1 MLTEILSISGAH
13 SSFEKNKKMYPKSLQ
28 KTINLLMKF
37 PGVGPRQA
45 ARFAFFLMKEHR
57 ELIPEFTE
65 AFKELA
71 ENVTTCSRCF
81 RSMEKQSAESLCN
94 FCLPN
99 GKRTQHLITVVEKE
113 SDMQNLERTGA
124 YQGTYHL
131 LGGTIAALDADSPKR
146 LHLKDLYERVKGM
159 LATTPACELILATN
173 PTTEGDVTAI
183 YIERVFTGL
192 KSAYPQF
199 KISRL
204 ARGLSLGA
212 ELEYA
217 DEVTLKQAL
226 INRK

>member
-1 MLTEILSISGAH
+1 
-13 SSFEKNKKMYPKSLQ
+13 
-28 KTINLLMKF
+28 MKF

-45 ARFAFFLMKEHR
+45 ARFAFFLMKEQR
-57 ELIPEFTE
+57 ELIPELVE
-65 AFKELA
+65 AFKELSD
-71 ENVTTCSRCF
+71 NVTVCSRCF
-81 RSMEKQSAESLCN
+81 RSMEKQDGQLLCN

-99 GKRTQHLITVVEKE
+99 GKRAQDLITVVEKE

-131 LGGTIAALDADSPKR
+131 LGGTIAVLDAESPKR
-146 LHLKDLYERVKGM
+146 LHIKDLYERVRGV
-159 LATTPACELILATN
+159 LAAVPACELILATN
-173 PTTEGDVTAI
+173 PTTEGDATAI
-183 YIERVFTGL
+183 YIERVFTAL
-192 KSAYPQF
+192 KTSYPNF

-226 INRK
+226 MNRR